1 MSSWSLAFDYAALT
15 IIAILL
21 IWYLSEKRVP
31 MKSFNVFFVILINT
45 LLATTME
52 TIDTYMLEKGITDTP
67 VFELVVTMEM
77 IFVNLVAILFM
88 YYVSLVMNFKKNVRR
103 ALGKTCSVAA
113 VIVLTVNLL
122 NPFIGWVYKFE
133 DGEFVMGFAGSIL
146 SSINVIMIVIGIVTV
161 MLYSKNIPLTKT
173 LAVLLNMLLC
183 VIAGV
188 IQIKWGVSLICF
200 AIAIGCTV
208 FYHYLHNPGNII
220 DTITGLFN
228 RNFMGEFIQSKF
240 NYDQHFSIIVVAMD
254 DFKFVNKTYGVD
266 VGDSLLSQVANYLKN
281 LSSRHV
287 VFRFGSDQ
295 FCIVINKNR
304 HDIDKYADEIL
315 ERFKHPWY
323 SESTAGIM
331 MSASIC
337 CIKCPE
343 DADTYG
349 DLIDV
354 MDYSMSY
361 VKKNA
366 KGSVCLAKDIE
377 LDKIKNDKAVEK
389 AVKLAMDRDELMVY
403 YQPIF
408 SVDKDK
414 YNSAEAL
421 VRLKDDELGWISP
434 EVFIP
439 IAEKNGLIVQ
449 MGEMILEKVCRFIRD
464 FKLAET
470 DIEYI
475 EVNISPVQMVQLDFA
490 DKVKDILEK
499 YGVKPSQINMEIT
512 ETATMSAASVV
523 RNNMAKLV
531 EYGINFSLDDYGSGH
546 ANIDYINKMPFK
558 IIKLDKYIIWD
569 AFKNDKAGITLEYTI
584 GMLNALE
591 LLIVAEGVETA
602 EMRDKL
608 SSIGC
613 HYMQGWYYSKAV
625 EDKEFIRLVK
635 AG

>member
-15 IIAILL
+15 IIAILM
-21 IWYLSEKRVP
+21 IWYLNEKKVP
-31 MKSFNVFFVILINT
+31 MKSYNVFFVILVNT
-45 LLATTME
+45 LLCTTME
-52 TIDTYMLEKGITDTP
+52 VIDIHMLESGATDTFL
-67 VFELVVTMEM
+67 FEFVVTMEM
-77 IFVNLVAILFM
+77 VSVNLVATLFM
-88 YYVSLVMNFKKNVRR
+88 YYVSLVMHFKKKFRR
-103 ALGKTCSVAA
+103 VLSKVCSVAA
-113 VIVLTVNLL
+113 AIVVVINLL
-122 NPFIGWVYKFE
+122 NPILGWAYKYE
-133 DGEFVMGFAGSIL
+133 NGSFVMGFAGSIL
-146 SSINVIMIVIGIVTV
+146 SSINIGMIVIGMFTV
-161 MLYSKNIPLTKT
+161 LVFSRNIPLIKT
-173 LAVLLNMLLC
+173 CAVLLNMLLC
-183 VIAGV
+183 VVAGF
-188 IQIKWGVSLICF
+188 IQVNLGVSVICF
-200 AIAIGCTV
+200 AVAVGCMV

-220 DTITGLFN
+220 DTITGLYN

-266 VGDSLLSQVANYLKN
+266 TGDSLLSQVANYLKN
-281 LSSRHV
+281 LSSRHA

-304 HDIDKYADEIL
+304 HDVNIYAEEIL

-354 MDYSMSY
+354 VDYSMSY

-366 KGSVCLAKDIE
+366 KGTVCFAKEIE

-389 AVKLAMDRDELMVY
+389 AVRLAMDRDELMVY

-421 VRLKDDELGWISP
+421 VRLKDEELGWISP

-439 IAEKNGLIVQ
+439 IAEKNGLIVP

-464 FKLAET
+464 FKLSET
-470 DIEYI
+470 DIEYV

-523 RNNMAKLV
+523 KSNMSKLV
-531 EYGINFSLDDYGSGH
+531 EYGINFSLDDYGSGYS
-546 ANIDYINKMPFK
+546 NIDYINKMPFK

-625 EDKEFIRLVK
+625 EDKEFIKLVK
-635 AG
+635 AS